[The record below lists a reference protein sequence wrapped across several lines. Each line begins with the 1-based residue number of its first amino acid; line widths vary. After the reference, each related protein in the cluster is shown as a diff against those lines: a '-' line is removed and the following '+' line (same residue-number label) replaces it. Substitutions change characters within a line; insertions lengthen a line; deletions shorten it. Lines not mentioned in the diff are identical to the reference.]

1 MKSFLSLKGWT
12 PAEIAAF
19 SPKLVKCAENY
30 PAAFV
35 DGAKELPI
43 GRDEVVEFLS
53 KAGFD
58 KSDAEK
64 ISNAR

>member
-1 MKSFLSLKGWT
+1 MKSFLSFKGWT

-19 SPKLVKCAENY
+19 APRLVKCAENY
-30 PAAFV
+30 PATFV

-43 GRDEVVEFLS
+43 GRDEVIEFFS
-53 KAGFD
+53 KAGFS

-64 ISNAR
+64 ICSAR